1 MKFRVW
7 ETSTSLLIAYE
18 VLALGYKKS
27 QSIRTPLAYDE
38 NNELKNAK
46 PPKHDYANYNQSLA
60 LLVLNASI
68 LEGTLRSIIS
78 EKLSSDINE
87 EIEQGK
93 KAGKTSPSKSEQL
106 MYKFRDEVELQG
118 GWENLKNQYSFYFDI
133 SLEKS
138 TDESTRE
145 GVNALFVLRNILAHG
160 TAIIQP
166 SETMDEEM
174 KDIYPYT
181 WQRKTQR
188 AHIYL
193 KTTFGHESF
202 FENLAEYAVPEHF
215 MEVTKKFLND
225 IEGQLKPLPER
236 AKKATD
242 MISKYSFGYINY
254 SR

>member
-1 MKFRVW
+1 MNYRVW
-7 ETSTSLLIAYE
+7 ETSASLLIAYE

-27 QSIRTPLAYDE
+27 KSIRTPLSFDE
-38 NNELKNAK
+38 NNELAK
-46 PPKHDYANYNQSLA
+46 VEPPKHDYANYNQSLA

-78 EKLSSDINE
+78 EKLSADIDE
-87 EIEQGK
+87 EIARGK
-93 KAGKTSPSKSEQL
+93 RLGKTAPSKSEQL

-133 SLEKS
+133 SLEKA

-145 GVNALFVLRNILAHG
+145 GINALFVLRNILAHG

-166 SETMDEEM
+166 SEVMDEEM
-174 KDIYPYT
+174 KDVYPYT

-188 AHIYL
+188 AHVYL
-193 KTTFGHESF
+193 KVTFGHDSF
-202 FENLAEYAVPEHF
+202 FENLAEHAIPEHF
-215 MEVTKKFLND
+215 MSVTKKFITD
-225 IEGQLKPLPER
+225 IEGLLTPLPER
-236 AKKATD
+236 AKKTTE
-242 MISKYSFGYINY
+242 MLNKYSFGYVNY